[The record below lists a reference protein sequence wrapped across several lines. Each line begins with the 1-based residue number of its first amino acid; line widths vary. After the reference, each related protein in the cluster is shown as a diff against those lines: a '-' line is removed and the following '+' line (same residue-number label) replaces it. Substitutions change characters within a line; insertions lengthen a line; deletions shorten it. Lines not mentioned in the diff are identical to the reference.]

1 MFFNSE
7 QFPLIAQNLDPRKP
21 EQNRLRAIQQ
31 LLSIPAGDPQAAD
44 HWVDI
49 RRYLLSAFKDPNE
62 KIAVKFQIII
72 FHILLKLKLVS
83 LRNFVLSCIRVL

>member
-1 MFFNSE
+1 M
-7 QFPLIAQNLDPRKP
+7 IAQNLDPRKP

-44 HWVDI
+44 HWIDI

-62 KIAVKFQIII
+62 KIAVNATINKK
-72 FHILLKLKLVS
+72 LLKLGLIIKFVKKKL
-83 LRNFVLSCIRVL
+83 ITDI